1 MPWIANWIASE
12 TALQTN
18 EIPFVLA
25 KPAIGVWGYCPQGL
39 AGVFSGDVSASQ
51 DMTVTGTFAAATK
64 LFKIDHPLDPA
75 NKYYDIK

>member
-12 TALQTN
+12 AALQTN

-39 AGVFSGDVSASQ
+39 AGVFSGGRV
-51 DMTVTGTFAAATK
+51 GE
-64 LFKIDHPLDPA
+64 PR
-75 NKYYDIK
+75 YDRDRYVCRSDKAL